1 MNVASW
7 FVHVVPFLI
16 IHQTG
21 IHEEAQDQQRV
32 WTTYRQVRSQ
42 EAKSAM
48 QSLWMECQADCT
60 CLGTPVGSGPAS
72 QDANCPYCLC
82 TEQGE
87 EVHTV
92 ARICGN
98 TECRI
103 CALINKCDLGDGI
116 RAGVSKNSRLTA
128 LLDLSQYI
136 ATLLNSTDLP
146 EERRSSITH
155 ALCCICSCK
164 ITRLRNMANVGF
176 LTELC
181 PHLKLLQLQKG
192 WGDFWNQLS
201 KLGTAIGY
209 HQNRESQIAALI
221 YIRRQCI
228 RDVNSHWHWYLQSDD
243 LAKEQHL
250 NCTVFDGCF
259 PETTEPAGVVTSTA

>member
-1 MNVASW
+1 MNVVSW
-7 FVHVVPFLI
+7 VVHVVPFLI

-21 IHEEAQDQQRV
+21 IDEEAQDQQRV

-48 QSLWMECQADCT
+48 QNLWMECQADCT

-155 ALCCICSCK
+155 ALCCI
-164 ITRLRNMANVGF
+164 
-176 LTELC
+176 
-181 PHLKLLQLQKG
+181 
-192 WGDFWNQLS
+192 
-201 KLGTAIGY
+201 
-209 HQNRESQIAALI
+209 ALA
-221 YIRRQCI
+221 RSP
-228 RDVNSHWHWYLQSDD
+228 D
-243 LAKEQHL
+243 
-250 NCTVFDGCF
+250 
-259 PETTEPAGVVTSTA
+259 